1 MTTEKINFFCI
12 FVYFHQ
18 QQTTPNPFLANGA
31 VLNRVNVPAP
41 QQPATNIFP
50 GFSALQGF
58 QGLQAGQPG
67 QPQQFPGQTQ
77 FMNGQ
82 YSGAQRLVQDQF
94 TPPPPTSTPSPTAPV
109 LFPNDPQQIP
119 TIPESITSSSSS
131 FMNLN
136 NPANVQFIDDDEIQQ
151 TFGNRILFKRNDN
164 SATNTGSNSGSTRK
178 VVKVK
183 RIARTSNGKNKIN
196 KKRALVALSD
206 GSIIDDKNIDA
217 TAAGNAEYVYD
228 GLSQFGADD
237 YQENLSKQGDIED
250 EIKEHDREPA
260 EEEVNAV
267 LSLCSACQVEPFI
280 GAVALAWKDAK
291 IIPEK
296 VLKGQSVGGC
306 GAF

>member
-1 MTTEKINFFCI
+1 MNRANFP
-12 FVYFHQ
+12 VPP
-18 QQTTPNPFLANGA
+18 QTA
-31 VLNRVNVPAP
+31 
-41 QQPATNIFP
+41 NIFP
-50 GFSALQGF
+50 ALPA
-58 QGLQAGQPG
+58 LPVLPAL

-82 YSGAQRLVQDQF
+82 YSGAARLLQDQF
-94 TPPPPTSTPSPTAPV
+94 TLPPPTSSPSPTAPV

-119 TIPESITSSSSS
+119 TIPESITSSSS

-136 NPANVQFIDDDEIQQ
+136 NPANVQFIDEPQQ
-151 TFGNRILFKRNDN
+151 TFGNRVLFKRNEN
-164 SATNTGSNSGSTRK
+164 AAAGTGSSRK
-178 VVKVK
+178 MVKVK
-183 RIARTSNGKNKIN
+183 RIARTSNGKKNN
-196 KKRALVALSD
+196 KKRALIALSD
-206 GSIIDDKNIDA
+206 GSIIDDKNIA
-217 TAAGNAEYVYD
+217 TDNAAYEYD
-228 GLSQFGADD
+228 GLSQFGAVD
-237 YQENLSKQGDIED
+237 YQENLTKQDNIED

-280 GAVALAWKDAK
+280 GAVAFAWKGAK